1 MSRSGGG
8 RSGDVGGGG
17 LCGSPGRRRNRSQ
30 ISSSRMGGEVPVMA
44 SLICGAAAAAGNLT
58 GPPPLTVGEY
68 SISGP
73 K

>member
-8 RSGDVGGGG
+8 RSGDVGAGG
-17 LCGSPGRRRNRSQ
+17 LCGSPGRRRHRRSQ
-30 ISSSRMGGEVPVMA
+30 ISSWRMGGEVLVMA
-44 SLICGAAAAAGNLT
+44 SLICGAAAAGNLT
-58 GPPPLTVGEY
+58 GPLPSTVREY